1 MAILDQNSIFSTIE
15 PKFQLPIDEASSRHT
30 NRLGELNNNPSS
42 PSENDLEST
51 NTTLSPSN
59 SQLNYF
65 RDEADSLILLED
77 TIFSPNESTSFEDTP
92 SLFGLGILQT
102 PNEGEDKLKP
112 ALLSIPDKS
121 QFQDLNG
128 FDGGNGFFHGVNN
141 PGKGQGLQV
150 GEEDLHVALLKNKEL
165 YNQQSEFQSLD
176 GLEGPKFDFGKEA
189 SQDPENPIFD
199 TIHEQSLLAPK
210 GDESDDLDLDGRT
223 PDNYIPNDITHL
235 NQLNQVPGGATP
247 SAYADV
253 NGTNNVNV
261 VPPGGAPIPENL
273 LFHQDKNPT
282 KYKGLQ
288 VDGIDLHEHLLQN
301 SYTYTHG
308 LSTINVKPSTS
319 YGDRYHYQ
327 DLDIDIRNETP
338 TQYINNLPK

>member
-1 MAILDQNSIFSTIE
+1 MLVYFAPVTPVTKLNPSIF
-15 PKFQLPIDEASSRHT
+15 QLSYSFHEQ
-30 NRLGELNNNPSS
+30 GE
-42 PSENDLEST
+42 
-51 NTTLSPSN
+51 
-59 SQLNYF
+59 
-65 RDEADSLILLED
+65 LILLED
-77 TIFSPNESTSFEDTP
+77 TMFAPDERATFIDTP

-210 GDESDDLDLDGRT
+210 RDESDDLDLDGRT

-235 NQLNQVPGGATP
+235 NQL
-247 SAYADV
+247 
-253 NGTNNVNV
+253 
-261 VPPGGAPIPENL
+261 I
-273 LFHQDKNPT
+273 F
-282 KYKGLQ
+282 
-288 VDGIDLHEHLLQN
+288 
-301 SYTYTHG
+301 
-308 LSTINVKPSTS
+308 
-319 YGDRYHYQ
+319 
-327 DLDIDIRNETP
+327 
-338 TQYINNLPK
+338 